1 MNRVLALLRTAAL
14 ILATIGLSV
23 FLGAGQL
30 LLWARPDAAS
40 AWTDRIVQRWARFT
54 QRLMGIRIV
63 VDGERPRGPV
73 ALVMNHLSYMDIVV
87 LWCVLPGVF
96 VARADVAEWPLVGQA
111 GKLIGTIFIDRTRK
125 RDLLRVIPEM
135 ERALAAG
142 RNVIFFP
149 EGTSS
154 RGEGVLEFKSSLF
167 EAAARQGV
175 PVVSASLEFET
186 APPAPTADW
195 SVCWWG
201 DMTFGPHAFSLLHQ
215 RGFEARIRFS
225 SASHAGS
232 DRKALC
238 QSAEAAVR
246 EVFVPTTP
254 PSAAAACERVL
265 AESIEV
271 VRGLTDEAYADLGGP
286 EGTASPGAHVRHL
299 VDYVVCLLQGIDA
312 SRVDYTA
319 RKRRGDLESSRR
331 LAEIELLRC
340 SEQVEALGRGDL
352 SRRLRVRADSDEPFA
367 ESTLGRELSFVT
379 GHAVHHLAL
388 VRLTLQGA
396 GVVVPDHIGV
406 SASTRAYR
414 ARERGADAN
423 RSGAALS
430 LSDSPPAVGPSPIGR
445 PPAAAPFSNGTSSS
459 GDGSRDDDHTWHSIG
474 DSR

>member
-1 MNRVLALLRTAAL
+1 MSRSLAFFRTAAL
-14 ILATIGLSV
+14 VLATIGLSLV
-23 FLGAGQL
+23 LGAGQL
-30 LLWARPDAAS
+30 VLWARPEAA
-40 AWTDRIVQRWARFT
+40 ADWTDRIVQRWARFT
-54 QRLMGIRIV
+54 QRLMGFRIV
-63 VDGERPRGPV
+63 VEGERPRGPV

-96 VARADVAEWPLVGQA
+96 VARADVAGWPLVGQA

-186 APPAPTADW
+186 APPAPSADW

-215 RGFEARIRFS
+215 RGFEARLRIA
-225 SASHAGS
+225 SAVQLGS

-238 QSAEAAVR
+238 RQAEDSVR
-246 EVFVPTTP
+246 DVFVPTRQ
-254 PSAAAACERVL
+254 PSAAVVCERVL
-265 AESIEV
+265 AESIEL
-271 VRGLTDEAYADLGGP
+271 VRGLTDEAYADSGGAD
-286 EGTASPGAHVRHL
+286 GAASPGAHFRHL
-299 VDYVVCLLQGIDA
+299 IDYLVCLFEGIDA
-312 SRVDYTA
+312 SRIDYTA

-331 LAEIELLRC
+331 LAEIELTRC
-340 SEQVEALGRGDL
+340 AETIEALGRTDL
-352 SRRLRVRADSDEPFA
+352 ARTMIVRADSDEPFA

-388 VRLTLQGA
+388 VRLTLQRA

-414 ARERGADAN
+414 AREGRT
-423 RSGAALS
+423 
-430 LSDSPPAVGPSPIGR
+430 DSENETLLR
-445 PPAAAPFSNGTSSS
+445 
-459 GDGSRDDDHTWHSIG
+459 SIG
-474 DSR
+474 DSE